1 MKTILLILIGLFP
14 LVCQAQFQM
23 LDENAI
29 VIVNNSANQV
39 NFELKKELDADWLS
53 QSLEGNHIRTYQI
66 QREEE
71 LYIRVCTSQNEEEKC
86 VSYQLERLK
95 RYQIYWNQND
105 RRWDVAEVDER

>member
-1 MKTILLILIGLFP
+1 
-14 LVCQAQFQM
+14 M

-29 VIVNNSANQV
+29 VLVNNSANQV
-39 NFELKKELDADWLS
+39 NYELKKVLDAEWLS
-53 QSLEGNHIRTYQI
+53 QSLEANHKITYQI

-71 LYIRVCTSQNEEEKC
+71 LYIRVCTSQNEEDKC

-105 RRWDVAEVDER
+105 KRWDVAEIKDQ